1 MTYQLQAP
9 VYRSQEPIPSAGG
22 WLTAVLRPA
31 GTLDGVAAAA
41 FGRSLRAVSAT
52 ADMVVVDLDA
62 ARIPDVAAFVDALRA
77 SAERLARP
85 GGCLLLAN
93 LPRALERA
101 VRAAGVPAATL
112 AAEVVPGSA
121 QPSSGSPANRSS
133 TRRTTAWSASPR
145 PLQRAAP

>member
-1 MTYQLQAP
+1 MTHQLQEPA
-9 VYRSQEPIPSAGG
+9 YRSQEPSPSAGG

-31 GTLDGVAAAA
+31 GTLDGAAAAA

-62 ARIPDVAAFVDALRA
+62 ARIPDVAAFVDTLRA

-85 GGCLLLAN
+85 GGCLLLVN
-93 LPRALERA
+93 PPRALERA

-112 AAEVVPGSA
+112 AAELVPGSA
-121 QPSSGSPANRSS
+121 QPASGSPASRSS
-133 TRRTTAWSASPR
+133 TRRTTAWSSSPR